1 MSFYYLPPSYTFQII
16 FALSFNEL
24 LRRNKNLVVLAVY
37 SYNFKR
43 KVMSWDHSLVWR
55 VTDQPELA
63 LVLSSLIRWR
73 SRPASGHKSIDSVPV
88 ISLMKYLHRGSGCQ
102 FSKSCPEMY
111 IGTPSQFRDTQ
122 KTRKSYTDILLVDM
136 LTFSTTLDLEATL
149 R

>member
-1 MSFYYLPPSYTFQII
+1 MCIYMMSFYYLPPSYTFQII

-63 LVLSSLIRWR
+63 LVLSSLIRWQ
-73 SRPASGHKSIDSVPV
+73 SRPASGHTNIDSVQV
-88 ISLMKYLHRGSGCQ
+88 ISLIKGRKPWQGLSLHDLQTQILIRWH
-102 FSKSCPEMY
+102 
-111 IGTPSQFRDTQ
+111 TSQG
-122 KTRKSYTDILLVDM
+122 KEGVSLLVYC
-136 LTFSTTLDLEATL
+136 